1 MVKLLHY
8 YIFLRTSDLIYL
20 QNFYIFL
27 NSKWYYG
34 EGRGGG
40 GVQAYN
46 FGNFEFEIWVEEEGQ
61 DFLGWFCV
69 HAHNFTHVR
78 PRSKN
83 GTKHKITHSLNH

>member
-40 GVQAYN
+40 G
-46 FGNFEFEIWVEEEGQ
+46 F
-61 DFLGWFCV
+61 
-69 HAHNFTHVR
+69 R
-78 PRSKN
+78 PIILE
-83 GTKHKITHSLNH
+83 TLNLRYGLKRKARIF